1 MSTIIA
7 DAPSGAMEDRFSDR
21 AFATK
26 VVWSGTNNIE
36 GSAIT
41 PIFTTSTY
49 QLTDERYT
57 KWMETGGQHTLL
69 YSRYSSVNSEAVSA
83 KVAALEGAEDGET
96 FASGMSAISST
107 LLSLLSQGDHVVT
120 SADIYGGTYGLMTS
134 DLPRYGIDV
143 TMADLRKPSSFK
155 AAINENTK
163 VLYVETITNP
173 VLKVCDLE
181 AMAAIAKDHGLI
193 SVVDNTFATPWA
205 CRPITMG
212 FDLVIHSGTKFLNGH
227 TDLTAGIV
235 VGRADLIK
243 GVFQAKSRFGGAA
256 DPHMCYLLE
265 RGIRTLHAR
274 MPIHT
279 SNSSDQAKRLEEHQ
293 AIESVNHP
301 SLTRFPDHEV
311 ASRIAPRG
319 TGMLSFAVKG
329 GDDAALRFVRA
340 LEVIFEATSLG
351 GIESLVECPFN
362 TSHSFVPEEVR
373 FKAGIVPGFVR
384 MSVGIED
391 VEDLWNDIDQ
401 ALLASQ
407 S

>member
-1 MSTIIA
+1 M
-7 DAPSGAMEDRFSDR
+7 DDRFTER
-21 AFATK
+21 EFATK

-49 QLTDERYT
+49 ELTDERYS

-83 KVAALEGAEDGET
+83 KVATLEGAEDGET
-96 FASGMSAISST
+96 FSSGMSAISST

-134 DLPRYGIDV
+134 ELPRLGIEV
-143 TMADLRKPSSFK
+143 SMADLRDPSSLE

-181 AMAAIAKDHGLI
+181 AMAKIAKRHNLI
-193 SVVDNTFATPWA
+193 SIVDNTFATPWA
-205 CRPITMG
+205 CQPISLG

-235 VGRADLIK
+235 VGTKDLIK

-265 RGIRTLHAR
+265 RGMRTLHAR
-274 MPIHT
+274 MPIHV
-279 SNSSDQAKRLEEHQ
+279 SNSKELAGRLENHQ
-293 AIESVNHP
+293 NIESVNHP
-301 SLTRFPDHEV
+301 SLPSFPDHEV
-311 ASRIAPRG
+311 ASRIVPKG

-329 GDDAALRFVRA
+329 GDEAALRFVRA
-340 LEVIFEATSLG
+340 LEIIFEATSLG

-362 TSHSFVPEEVR
+362 TSHSFVPENVR
-373 FKAGIVPGFVR
+373 LEAGIVPGFVR

-401 ALLASQ
+401 ALDASQ
-407 S
+407 P